1 MVRRARAVCP
11 ARACARAL
19 SGTVSQAF
27 PRIEQGQLTLLGIEV
42 QQRAH
47 HLLHD
52 LQLIRRV
59 AGVSCPLG
67 SVTKR
72 VLCIPVQSTYECKI
86 RGEEQWHYPP
96 RGEADAQTRKPCHV
110 KMSSRSPS
118 KPCLRATFL
127 LRFLRP

>member
-19 SGTVSQAF
+19 SGTVSQTF

-59 AGVSCPLG
+59 AGVQLSALHPAWIACLPQRYCSLCLG
-67 SVTKR
+67 NLLGK
-72 VLCIPVQSTYECKI
+72 
-86 RGEEQWHYPP
+86 
-96 RGEADAQTRKPCHV
+96 ADHLRFF
-110 KMSSRSPS
+110 SSRAS
-118 KPCLRATFL
+118 KHTEL
-127 LRFLRP
+127 